1 MDDNGDE
8 AAHRTLPPSA
18 GVRGRRRPRLSRG
31 DRREA
36 AILDSVVRL
45 LRDRPARKITIE
57 EIAKGAGLS
66 RPSVYFYFDSKQA
79 IIDAAVQRV
88 MGSMLSTAA
97 AAAGNED
104 ITLEASLEGL
114 INNVLDT
121 WVEHGSLFCAAIDYV
136 GRDLEARIA
145 WRDVLEAG
153 ADELAAMLERDR
165 ARGLVK
171 PGGDARALAVAAH
184 WMVERNCYMLFSRE
198 HTKPEELALR
208 TTMVLSARRILGLP
222 EAPTEPGAAASQDG
236 ASQDSASRDA
246 AAREAEPRNAEP
258 QAAES

>member
-8 AAHRTLPPSA
+8 ALHSTLPPPA
-18 GVRGRRRPRLSRG
+18 EVRGRRRPRLSRG

-36 AILDSVVRL
+36 AILDSVVEL
-45 LRDRPARKITIE
+45 LRERPARKITIE

-88 MGSMLSTAA
+88 MGTLLSTAA
-97 AAAGNED
+97 AVAGDEEV
-104 ITLEASLEGL
+104 TLQASLDGL

-136 GRDLEARIA
+136 GRDMEARIA
-145 WRDVLEAG
+145 WRDALEAG
-153 ADELAAMLERDR
+153 AVELAAMLERDR
-165 ARGLVK
+165 GRGLVK

-184 WMVERNCYMLFSRE
+184 WMVERNCYILFSRE
-198 HTKPEELALR
+198 HTPAEEEALR
-208 TTMVLSARRILGLP
+208 TTMVLSARRLLGLP
-222 EAPTEPGAAASQDG
+222 DPAGTV
-236 ASQDSASRDA
+236 
-246 AAREAEPRNAEP
+246 
-258 QAAES
+258 

>member
-8 AAHRTLPPSA
+8 APHTTLPPPA
-18 GVRGRRRPRLSRG
+18 QVRGRRRPRLSRG
-31 DRREA
+31 DRREV

-45 LRDRPARKITIE
+45 LRERPARKITIE

-88 MGSMLSTAA
+88 MGGLLTTAA
-97 AAAGNED
+97 AVAGD
-104 ITLEASLEGL
+104 ADVTLEASLDGL
-114 INNVLDT
+114 IHNVLNT

-136 GRDLEARIA
+136 GRDADARTA
-145 WRDVLEAG
+145 WRDGLEAG

-165 ARGLVK
+165 SRGLIT

-198 HTKPEELALR
+198 HSAAEEDLLR
-208 TTMVLSARRILGLP
+208 ATMVLTARRVLGIP
-222 EAPTEPGAAASQDG
+222 DPTTVA
-236 ASQDSASRDA
+236 
-246 AAREAEPRNAEP
+246 
-258 QAAES
+258 